1 MSEKENTTSTAG
13 SGKNPPAAAKAG
25 RYEFMTVLRLL
36 SLMGVVY
43 YHTLVTLYLMGIRQK
58 ATIEPMYANVNMNF
72 PAIGVGLFLM
82 LSGGGLMMSSK
93 KKADFSL
100 KDFYKGR
107 FLRILIPF
115 YISYILYSIYL
126 ALIGFE
132 FPVYF
137 ESLTGVKPSPLC
149 FLFTL
154 LGMDGYLSI
163 FNIPTYTLMLGEW
176 FLGCLIPMYIVFPL
190 LRRCILKNKYLT
202 LGIATIYYII
212 ALATYKYMPWSDVPS
227 YNNFGIKIYDF
238 ILGMFLVEVM
248 DRIPK
253 WTAAIG
259 VALLGFYLLYPAKL
273 PIDMTPSIVIL
284 AVGTFFIFLALE
296 GLFKKMPHFMKVV
309 HVLSAYSYT
318 YFLFHHVVIGR
329 VCIVT
334 EQDKLLDLSSNKNL
348 ILLFLMQ
355 IVITSAVAVLVKVL
369 SDLIYKAVKKR
380 EKKNK

>member
-1 MSEKENTTSTAG
+1 MSKNTETKETKTTA
-13 SGKNPPAAAKAG
+13 PASKPG
-25 RYEFMTVLRLL
+25 RYEFMSILRLL

-43 YHTLVTLYLMGIRQK
+43 YHTLVTLYLQGIRQK
-58 ATIEPMYANVNMNF
+58 DTIEAMYANVNMNF
-72 PAIGVGLFLM
+72 PAIGVSLFLM

-93 KKADFSL
+93 KKADFSV

-107 FLRILIPF
+107 FMRILIPF
-115 YISYILYSIYL
+115 YISYIVYSIYL
-126 ALIGFE
+126 FLIGFE

-149 FLFTL
+149 FIFTL

-163 FNIPTYTLMLGEW
+163 FNIPTFTLMLGEW

-190 LRRCILKNKYLT
+190 LRKCILKNRNLT
-202 LGIATIYYII
+202 LIIATVYYII
-212 ALATYKYMPWSDVPS
+212 ALATYKYMPWSFVPS
-227 YNNFGIKIYDF
+227 YNNFTIKIYDF

-259 VALLGFYLLYPAKL
+259 VALLGFYLLYPSKL

-309 HVLSAYSYT
+309 NVLSAYSYT
-318 YFLFHHVVIGR
+318 YFLFHHIVIGQA
-329 VCIVT
+329 CIYAN
-334 EQDKLLDLSSNKNL
+334 EHGDLSSNKSL
-348 ILLFLMQ
+348 LLLFLAQ
-355 IVITSAVAVLVKVL
+355 ILITSAVAVLIKVL
-369 SDLIYKAVKKR
+369 SDLVYKAVKKA
-380 EKKNK
+380 EKKQSGRS

>member
-1 MSEKENTTSTAG
+1 MTQEPKEQNTAKTQPTA
-13 SGKNPPAAAKAG
+13 SGPG
-25 RYEFMTVLRLL
+25 RYEFMSVLRLL

-43 YHTLVTLYLMGIRQK
+43 YHTLVTLYLQGIRQK
-58 ATIEPMYANVNMNF
+58 DTIEAMYANVNMNF

-93 KKADFSL
+93 KKADFSV
-100 KDFYKGR
+100 KNFYKGR
-107 FLRILIPF
+107 FMRILIPF

-126 ALIGFE
+126 FLIGFE

-149 FLFTL
+149 FIFTL

-163 FNIPTYTLMLGEW
+163 FNIPTFTLMLGEW

-190 LRRCILKNKYLT
+190 LRKCIMKNRNLT
-202 LGIATIYYII
+202 LIIATVYYII
-212 ALATYKYMPWSDVPS
+212 ALATYKYMPWAEVPS
-227 YNNFGIKIYDF
+227 YNNFTIKIYDF

-309 HVLSAYSYT
+309 NVLSAYSYT
-318 YFLFHHVVIGR
+318 YFLFHHIVIGQA
-329 VCIVT
+329 CIYAN
-334 EQDKLLDLSSNKNL
+334 KHGDLTSNKNL
-348 ILLFLMQ
+348 LLLFLAQ
-355 IVITSAVAVLVKVL
+355 ILITSAVAVLVKVL
-369 SDLIYKAVKKR
+369 SDLVYKAMKKAP
-380 EKKNK
+380 KKAS

>member
-1 MSEKENTTSTAG
+1 MTQEPKEQNTAKTQPTA
-13 SGKNPPAAAKAG
+13 SGPG
-25 RYEFMTVLRLL
+25 RYEFMSVLRLL

-43 YHTLVTLYLMGIRQK
+43 YHTLVTLYLQGIRQK
-58 ATIEPMYANVNMNF
+58 DTIEAMYANVNMNF

-93 KKADFSL
+93 KKADFSV
-100 KDFYKGR
+100 KNFYKGR
-107 FLRILIPF
+107 FMRILIPF

-126 ALIGFE
+126 FLIGFE

-149 FLFTL
+149 FIFTL

-163 FNIPTYTLMLGEW
+163 FNIPTFTLMLGEW

-190 LRRCILKNKYLT
+190 LRKCIMKNRNLT
-202 LGIATIYYII
+202 LIIATIYYII
-212 ALATYKYMPWSDVPS
+212 ALATYKYMPWAEVPS
-227 YNNFGIKIYDF
+227 YNNFTIKIYDF

-284 AVGTFFIFLALE
+284 SVGTFFIFLALE

-309 HVLSAYSYT
+309 NVLSAYSYT
-318 YFLFHHVVIGR
+318 YFLFHHIVIGQA
-329 VCIVT
+329 CIYAN
-334 EQDKLLDLSSNKNL
+334 KHGDLSSNKNL
-348 ILLFLMQ
+348 LLLFLAQ
-355 IVITSAVAVLVKVL
+355 ILITSAVAVLVKVL
-369 SDLIYKAVKKR
+369 SDLVYKAMKKAP
-380 EKKNK
+380 KKVS

>member
-1 MSEKENTTSTAG
+1 MTQESKEQKTA
-13 SGKNPPAAAKAG
+13 NIQAPASKPG
-25 RYEFMTVLRLL
+25 RYEFMSVLRLL

-43 YHTLVTLYLMGIRQK
+43 YHTLVTLYLQGVRQK
-58 ATIEPMYANVNMNF
+58 DTIEAMYANVNMNF

-93 KKADFSL
+93 KKADFSV

-115 YISYILYSIYL
+115 YISYIVYSIYL
-126 ALIGFE
+126 FLIGFE

-149 FLFTL
+149 FIFTL

-163 FNIPTYTLMLGEW
+163 FNIPTFTLMLGEW

-190 LRRCILKNKYLT
+190 LRMCILKNRNLT
-202 LGIATIYYII
+202 LIIATVYYII
-212 ALATYKYMPWSDVPS
+212 ALATYQYMPWAGVPS
-227 YNNFGIKIYDF
+227 YNNFTIKIYDF

-259 VALLGFYLLYPAKL
+259 VALLGFYLIYPSKL

-296 GLFKKMPHFMKVV
+296 GLFKKMPRFMKVIN
-309 HVLSAYSYT
+309 VLSAYSYT
-318 YFLFHHVVIGR
+318 YFLFHHIVIGQA
-329 VCIVT
+329 CIYANKHT
-334 EQDKLLDLSSNKNL
+334 DLSSNKNL
-348 ILLFLMQ
+348 LLLFLAQ
-355 IVITSAVAVLVKVL
+355 ITITSAVAVLIKVL
-369 SDLIYKAVKKR
+369 SDLVYKGIKKAKR
-380 EKKNK
+380 RS

>member
-1 MSEKENTTSTAG
+1 MTQESKEQKTANIQAPV
-13 SGKNPPAAAKAG
+13 SKPG
-25 RYEFMTVLRLL
+25 RYEFMSVLRLL

-43 YHTLVTLYLMGIRQK
+43 YHTLVTLYLQGVRQK
-58 ATIEPMYANVNMNF
+58 DTIEAMYANVNMNF

-93 KKADFSL
+93 KKADFSV
-100 KDFYKGR
+100 KNFYKGR

-126 ALIGFE
+126 FLIGFE

-149 FLFTL
+149 FIFTL

-163 FNIPTYTLMLGEW
+163 FNIPTFTLMLGEW

-190 LRRCILKNKYLT
+190 LRKCIMKNRNLT
-202 LGIATIYYII
+202 LIIATIYYII
-212 ALATYKYMPWSDVPS
+212 ALATYKYMPWAEVPS
-227 YNNFGIKIYDF
+227 YNNFTIKIYDF

-309 HVLSAYSYT
+309 NVLSAYSYT
-318 YFLFHHVVIGR
+318 YFLFHHIVIGQA
-329 VCIVT
+329 CIYAN
-334 EQDKLLDLSSNKNL
+334 KHGDLSSNKNL
-348 ILLFLMQ
+348 LLLFLAQ
-355 IVITSAVAVLVKVL
+355 ILITSAVAVLVKVL
-369 SDLIYKAVKKR
+369 SDLVYKAMKKAP
-380 EKKNK
+380 KKAS

>member
-1 MSEKENTTSTAG
+1 MPTTTETKEMKKTV
-13 SGKNPPAAAKAG
+13 PAAKPG
-25 RYEFMTVLRLL
+25 RYEFMSVLRLL

-43 YHTLVTLYLMGIRQK
+43 YHTLVTLYLQGIRQK
-58 ATIEPMYANVNMNF
+58 DTIEAMYANVNMNF

-93 KKADFSL
+93 KKADFSV

-115 YISYILYSIYL
+115 YISYIVYSIYL
-126 ALIGFE
+126 FLIGFE

-149 FLFTL
+149 FIFTL

-163 FNIPTYTLMLGEW
+163 FNIPTFTLMLGEW

-190 LRRCILKNKYLT
+190 LRKCIMKNRNLT
-202 LGIATIYYII
+202 LIIATIYYII
-212 ALATYKYMPWSDVPS
+212 ALATYRYMPWAEVPS
-227 YNNFGIKIYDF
+227 YNNFTIKIYDF

-309 HVLSAYSYT
+309 NVLSAYSYT
-318 YFLFHHVVIGR
+318 YFLFHHIVIGQA
-329 VCIVT
+329 CIYAN
-334 EQDKLLDLSSNKNL
+334 KHGDLSSNKNL
-348 ILLFLMQ
+348 LLLFLAQ
-355 IVITSAVAVLVKVL
+355 ILITSAVAVLVKVL
-369 SDLIYKAVKKR
+369 SDLVYKAVKK
-380 EKKNK
+380 KH

>member
-1 MSEKENTTSTAG
+1 MIQGSNEQKNTKTHEPS
-13 SGKNPPAAAKAG
+13 SKPK
-25 RYEFMTVLRLL
+25 RYEFMSVLRLL

-43 YHTLVTLYLMGIRQK
+43 YHMLVTLYLEGVRQK
-58 ATIEPMYANVNMNF
+58 DTIEAMYANVNMNF

-93 KKADFSL
+93 KKTGFSV

-115 YISYILYSIYL
+115 YISYILYCIYL
-126 ALIGFE
+126 VLIGFE

-137 ESLTGVKPSPLC
+137 KSLTGVKPSPLC
-149 FLFTL
+149 FIFTL
-154 LGMDGYLSI
+154 LGMDGYLYL
-163 FNIPTYTLMLGEW
+163 FKIPTFTLMLGEW

-190 LRRCILKNKYLT
+190 LRACILKNRNLT
-202 LGIATIYYII
+202 LILATVYYII
-212 ALATYKYMPWSDVPS
+212 ALATYKYMPWAEDVPA
-227 YNNFGIKIYDF
+227 YNNFTIKIYDF

-259 VALLGFYLLYPAKL
+259 VALLGFYLIYPAKL

-296 GLFKKMPHFMKVV
+296 GVFKKMPHFMKVV
-309 HVLSAYSYT
+309 NVLSAYSYT
-318 YFLFHHVVIGR
+318 YFLFHHIVIGQA
-329 VCIVT
+329 CIYAN
-334 EQDKLLDLSSNKNL
+334 KHGDLSSNRNL
-348 ILLFLMQ
+348 LLLFLAQ
-355 IVITSAVAVLVKVL
+355 ILITSAVAVLVKVL
-369 SDLIYKAVKKR
+369 SDLVYKIVR
-380 EKKNK
+380 

>member
-1 MSEKENTTSTAG
+1 MTQEPKEQNTAKTQPTA
-13 SGKNPPAAAKAG
+13 SGPG
-25 RYEFMTVLRLL
+25 RYEFMSVLRLL

-43 YHTLVTLYLMGIRQK
+43 YHTLVTLYLQGVRQK
-58 ATIEPMYANVNMNF
+58 DTIEAMYANVNMNF

-82 LSGGGLMMSSK
+82 LSGGGLMMSSR
-93 KKADFSL
+93 KKADFSV

-126 ALIGFE
+126 FLIGFE

-149 FLFTL
+149 FIFTL

-163 FNIPTYTLMLGEW
+163 FNIPTFTLMLGEW

-190 LRRCILKNKYLT
+190 LRKCIMKNRNLT
-202 LGIATIYYII
+202 LIIATIYYII
-212 ALATYKYMPWSDVPS
+212 ALATYRYMPWAEVPS
-227 YNNFGIKIYDF
+227 YNNFTIKIYDF

-309 HVLSAYSYT
+309 NVLSAYSYT
-318 YFLFHHVVIGR
+318 YFLFHHIVIGQA
-329 VCIVT
+329 CIYAN
-334 EQDKLLDLSSNKNL
+334 KHGDLSSNKNL
-348 ILLFLMQ
+348 LLLFLAQ
-355 IVITSAVAVLVKVL
+355 ILITSAVAVLVKVL
-369 SDLIYKAVKKR
+369 SDLVYKAMKKAP
-380 EKKNK
+380 KKAS

>member
-1 MSEKENTTSTAG
+1 MSQEPKEQNTAKTQPTA
-13 SGKNPPAAAKAG
+13 SGPG
-25 RYEFMTVLRLL
+25 RYEFMSVLRLL

-43 YHTLVTLYLMGIRQK
+43 YHTLVTLYLQGIRQK
-58 ATIEPMYANVNMNF
+58 DTIEAMYANVNMNF

-93 KKADFSL
+93 KKADFSV
-100 KDFYKGR
+100 KNFYKGR
-107 FLRILIPF
+107 FMRILIPF

-126 ALIGFE
+126 FLIGFE

-149 FLFTL
+149 FIFTL

-163 FNIPTYTLMLGEW
+163 FNIPTFTLMLGEW

-190 LRRCILKNKYLT
+190 LRKCILKNRNLT
-202 LGIATIYYII
+202 LIIATVYYII
-212 ALATYKYMPWSDVPS
+212 ALATYKYMPWAEVPS
-227 YNNFGIKIYDF
+227 YNNFTIKIYDF

-309 HVLSAYSYT
+309 NVLSAYSYT
-318 YFLFHHVVIGR
+318 YFLFHHIVIGQA
-329 VCIVT
+329 CIYAN
-334 EQDKLLDLSSNKNL
+334 KHGDLTSNKNL
-348 ILLFLMQ
+348 LLLFLAQ
-355 IVITSAVAVLVKVL
+355 ILITSAVAVLVKVL
-369 SDLIYKAVKKR
+369 SDLVYKIVR
-380 EKKNK
+380 

>member
-1 MSEKENTTSTAG
+1 MSQEPKEQNTAKTQPTA
-13 SGKNPPAAAKAG
+13 SGPG
-25 RYEFMTVLRLL
+25 RYEFMSVLRLL

-43 YHTLVTLYLMGIRQK
+43 YHTLVTLYLQGIRQRD
-58 ATIEPMYANVNMNF
+58 TIEAMYANVNMNF

-93 KKADFSL
+93 KKADFSV
-100 KDFYKGR
+100 KNFYKGR
-107 FLRILIPF
+107 FMRILIPF

-126 ALIGFE
+126 FLIGFE

-149 FLFTL
+149 FIFTL

-163 FNIPTYTLMLGEW
+163 FNIPTFTLMLGEW

-190 LRRCILKNKYLT
+190 LRKCIMKNRNLT
-202 LGIATIYYII
+202 LIIATIYYII
-212 ALATYKYMPWSDVPS
+212 ALATYKYMPWAEVPS
-227 YNNFGIKIYDF
+227 YNNFTIKIYDF

-309 HVLSAYSYT
+309 NVLSAYSYT
-318 YFLFHHVVIGR
+318 YFLFHHIVIGQA
-329 VCIVT
+329 CIYAN
-334 EQDKLLDLSSNKNL
+334 KHGDLSSNKNL
-348 ILLFLMQ
+348 LLLFLAQ
-355 IVITSAVAVLVKVL
+355 ILITSAVAVLVKVL
-369 SDLIYKAVKKR
+369 SDLVYKAVKK
-380 EKKNK
+380 KH